1 MIDGQRRL
9 LCTYMIS
16 EKPIES
22 ASLSSSESGD
32 HAAQR
37 MPRRQSVTSQEQP
50 IRILHVVG
58 AMNRGG
64 VETWLM
70 HVLRH
75 IDRHRFVMDFLTQS
89 TNPGQ
94 FDEEIRDLGSRV
106 LYCLNPHRP
115 WLYAAGMRR
124 VLAANQPYQIIH
136 SHLHHYSGFVLRL
149 AKRAGVP
156 GRIAHSHN

>member
-1 MIDGQRRL
+1 MY
-9 LCTYMIS
+9 TIS
-16 EKPIES
+16 EKPADAGPLS
-22 ASLSSSESGD
+22 AGVSGLD
-32 HAAQR
+32 AAQTTAR
-37 MPRRQSVTSQEQP
+37 ALRARATREEP

-58 AMNRGG
+58 AMDRGG

-75 IDRHRFVMDFLTQS
+75 IDRRRFVMDFLTQT

-106 LYCLNPHRP
+106 LYCLNPHQP

-149 AKRAGVP
+149 AKSGGVP
-156 GRIAHSHN
+156 GRIA